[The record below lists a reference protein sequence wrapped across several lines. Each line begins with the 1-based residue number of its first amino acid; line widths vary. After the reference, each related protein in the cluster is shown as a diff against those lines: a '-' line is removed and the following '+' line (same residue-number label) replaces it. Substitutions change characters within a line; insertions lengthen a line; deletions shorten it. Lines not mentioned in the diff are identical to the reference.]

1 MADVDV
7 KKLIKDLGE
16 TNWSTDNEAQMKA
29 VQLLKGLALSDD
41 DLANQF
47 MKAVD
52 TATTSI
58 AKKLLTKNEQNES
71 IASRASDLLI

>member
-7 KKLIKDLGE
+7 KKLIKDLGD
-16 TNWSTDNEAQMKA
+16 TNWSVDNEAQMKA

-41 DLANQF
+41 ELSNKF

-52 TATTSI
+52 AATTNI
-58 AKKLLTKNEQNES
+58 AKKILGEMTKNED
-71 IASRASDLLI
+71 IRCRANSLLV